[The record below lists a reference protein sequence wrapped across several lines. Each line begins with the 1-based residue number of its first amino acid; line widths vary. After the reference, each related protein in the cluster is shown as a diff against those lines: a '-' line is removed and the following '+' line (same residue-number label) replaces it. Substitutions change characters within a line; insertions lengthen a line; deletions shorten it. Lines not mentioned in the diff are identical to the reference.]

1 MKNLKSKSKDFL
13 SEIKESKYNYSVDY
27 TNQFKKDTFDI
38 LKSGLDLELM
48 RKTIQILATDGKLPN
63 EYKPHQLKGNLK
75 DYWECHIKGNWLLVW
90 QQSDTHL
97 TLMLTNTGT
106 HQDIFGM

>member
-1 MKNLKSKSKDFL
+1 MNTLKSSSNDFL
-13 SEIKESKYNYSVDY
+13 SGIKASDYKYSVDY
-27 TNQFKKDTFDI
+27 TNQFKKDTFDA
-38 LKSGLDLELM
+38 LKSGLDLELL
-48 RKTIQILATDGKLPN
+48 RKAIQILATDGQLPN

-90 QQSDTHL
+90 QQSDTQL